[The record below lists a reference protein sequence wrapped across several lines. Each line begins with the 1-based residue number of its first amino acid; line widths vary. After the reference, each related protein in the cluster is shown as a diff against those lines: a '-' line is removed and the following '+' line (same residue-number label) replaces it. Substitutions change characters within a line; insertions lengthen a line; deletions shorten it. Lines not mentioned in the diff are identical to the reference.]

1 MADLDPIDRWY
12 SELLDVHV
20 WSHHPEIREL
30 TNTLY
35 DELSIGRLESKSNN
49 KGKISLK
56 GMLRVLLLDLYVR
69 WLKDPNLAT
78 GFNKATRHYK
88 PNSRNNAPHINR
100 NIIPIEK
107 ELEEELRY
115 AVASAKGIV
124 PADAVIK
131 IERKLG
137 RPTGG
142 LSQESKKAGGKK
154 SRIKRGQTYKPTDDD
169 YSKVEEMVTI
179 GLDQHTIAKV
189 MGISNATLTKYYMHN
204 LLVGKDKRTAR
215 VAGVAYEMAV
225 SGESPSM
232 TTFWLKTQAGWNS
245 KHHVVV
251 EDRQFDIQWAANET
265 DIADAN
271 QTVQILRN
279 KDDKVH

>member
-1 MADLDPIDRWY
+1 MA
-12 SELLDVHV
+12 
-20 WSHHPEIREL
+20 
-30 TNTLY
+30 
-35 DELSIGRLESKSNN
+35 N
-49 KGKISLK
+49 KGKITADSEEEI
-56 GMLRVLLLDLYVR
+56 RE
-69 WLKDPNLAT
+69 
-78 GFNKATRHYK
+78 
-88 PNSRNNAPHINR
+88 
-100 NIIPIEK
+100 IEK
-107 ELEEELRY
+107 ELEEEARY

-131 IERKLG
+131 IERKRG

-142 LSQESKKAGGKK
+142 LSQKSKAAGGKK

-189 MGISNATLTKYYMHN
+189 MGISNATLTKYYSYN
-204 LLVGKDKRTAR
+204 LLVGKEKRTAR

-232 TTFWLKTQAGWNS
+232 TTFWLKTQAGWS
-245 KHHVVV
+245 PKHHVVV
-251 EDRQFDIQWAANET
+251 EDRNFDIQWAQNET

-271 QTVQILRN
+271 QILRE
-279 KDDKVH
+279 KDSKVH

>member
-1 MADLDPIDRWY
+1 MA
-12 SELLDVHV
+12 
-20 WSHHPEIREL
+20 
-30 TNTLY
+30 
-35 DELSIGRLESKSNN
+35 N
-49 KGKISLK
+49 KGKISADSEVEI
-56 GMLRVLLLDLYVR
+56 RD
-69 WLKDPNLAT
+69 
-78 GFNKATRHYK
+78 
-88 PNSRNNAPHINR
+88 
-100 NIIPIEK
+100 IEK

-124 PADAVIK
+124 PADAVLK
-131 IERKLG
+131 IERKKG

-142 LSQESKKAGGKK
+142 LSAESKAAGGKK

-179 GLDQHTIAKV
+179 GLDQHTIAKI
-189 MGISNATLTKYYMHN
+189 MGISNATLTKYFAHN
-204 LLVGKDKRTAR
+204 LIVGKDKRTAR

-232 TTFWLKTQAGWNS
+232 TTFWLKTQAGWS
-245 KHHVVV
+245 PKHTVVV
-251 EDRQFDIQWAANET
+251 EDRTFDIKWAQDAK

-271 QTVQILRN
+271 QLLRD

>member
-1 MADLDPIDRWY
+1 MAQKGKAIAD
-12 SELLDVHV
+12 SED
-20 WSHHPEIREL
+20 EIRQ
-30 TNTLY
+30 
-35 DELSIGRLESKSNN
+35 
-49 KGKISLK
+49 
-56 GMLRVLLLDLYVR
+56 
-69 WLKDPNLAT
+69 
-78 GFNKATRHYK
+78 
-88 PNSRNNAPHINR
+88 
-100 NIIPIEK
+100 IEK
-107 ELEEELRY
+107 ELEEEARY

-131 IERKLG
+131 IERKMG

-142 LSQESKKAGGKK
+142 LSQQSKAAGGKK
-154 SRIKRGQTYKPTDDD
+154 SRIKRGQKYKPSDDD

-189 MGISNATLTKYYMHN
+189 MGISNATLTKYFAHN

-232 TTFWLKTQAGWNS
+232 TTFWLKTQAGWS
-245 KHHVVV
+245 PKHHVVV
-251 EDRQFDIQWAANET
+251 EDRQFDIQWAQDEK

-271 QTVQILRN
+271 QILRD
-279 KDDKVH
+279 KDSKVH

>member
-1 MADLDPIDRWY
+1 MANKGNISAD
-12 SELLDVHV
+12 SEQ
-20 WSHHPEIREL
+20 EIRE
-30 TNTLY
+30 
-35 DELSIGRLESKSNN
+35 
-49 KGKISLK
+49 
-56 GMLRVLLLDLYVR
+56 
-69 WLKDPNLAT
+69 
-78 GFNKATRHYK
+78 
-88 PNSRNNAPHINR
+88 
-100 NIIPIEK
+100 IEK

-124 PADAVIK
+124 PADAVLK
-131 IERKLG
+131 IERKKG

-142 LSQESKKAGGKK
+142 LSAESKKAGGKK

-189 MGISNATLTKYYMHN
+189 MGISNATLNKYYAHN
-204 LLVGKDKRTAR
+204 LAVGKEKRTAR

-232 TTFWLKTQAGWNS
+232 TTFWLKTQAGWS
-245 KHHVVV
+245 PKHHVVV
-251 EDRQFDIQWAANET
+251 EDRQFDIQWASDEK

-271 QTVQILRN
+271 QVLRD
-279 KDDKVH
+279 KDSKVH

>member
-1 MADLDPIDRWY
+1 MANKGNILAD
-12 SELLDVHV
+12 SEQ
-20 WSHHPEIREL
+20 EIRE
-30 TNTLY
+30 
-35 DELSIGRLESKSNN
+35 
-49 KGKISLK
+49 
-56 GMLRVLLLDLYVR
+56 
-69 WLKDPNLAT
+69 
-78 GFNKATRHYK
+78 
-88 PNSRNNAPHINR
+88 
-100 NIIPIEK
+100 IEK

-131 IERKLG
+131 IERKKG

-142 LSQESKKAGGKK
+142 LSKESKSAGGKK

-189 MGISNATLTKYYMHN
+189 MGISNATLNKYYAHN
-204 LLVGKDKRTAR
+204 LAVGKEKRTAR

-232 TTFWLKTQAGWNS
+232 TTFWLKTQAGWS
-245 KHHVVV
+245 PKHHVVV
-251 EDRQFDIQWAANET
+251 EDRQFDIQWANDEA

-271 QTVQILRN
+271 QILRN
-279 KDDKVH
+279 KDSKVH

>member
-1 MADLDPIDRWY
+1 MA
-12 SELLDVHV
+12 
-20 WSHHPEIREL
+20 
-30 TNTLY
+30 
-35 DELSIGRLESKSNN
+35 N
-49 KGKISLK
+49 KGKISTDSEAEIRL
-56 GMLRVLLLDLYVR
+56 
-69 WLKDPNLAT
+69 
-78 GFNKATRHYK
+78 
-88 PNSRNNAPHINR
+88 
-100 NIIPIEK
+100 IEE
-107 ELEEELRY
+107 ELEEEARY
-115 AVASAKGIV
+115 AVASAKGLV

-142 LSQESKKAGGKK
+142 LSKESKAAGGKK
-154 SRIKRGQTYKPTDDD
+154 SRIKRGQTYRPTDDD

-189 MGISNATLTKYYMHN
+189 MGISNATLTKYFAHN
-204 LLVGKDKRTAR
+204 LLVGKEKRTAR

-232 TTFWLKTQAGWNS
+232 TTFWLKTQAGWS
-245 KHHVVV
+245 PKHTVVV
-251 EDRQFDIQWAANET
+251 EDRTFDIKWAQDAA

-271 QTVQILRN
+271 QILRD

>member
-1 MADLDPIDRWY
+1 MAQKGKAIAD
-12 SELLDVHV
+12 SED
-20 WSHHPEIREL
+20 EIRQ
-30 TNTLY
+30 
-35 DELSIGRLESKSNN
+35 
-49 KGKISLK
+49 
-56 GMLRVLLLDLYVR
+56 
-69 WLKDPNLAT
+69 
-78 GFNKATRHYK
+78 
-88 PNSRNNAPHINR
+88 
-100 NIIPIEK
+100 IEK
-107 ELEEELRY
+107 ELEEEARY

-131 IERKLG
+131 IERKMG

-142 LSQESKKAGGKK
+142 LSQQSKAAGGKK
-154 SRIKRGQTYKPTDDD
+154 SRIKRGQKYKPSDDD

-189 MGISNATLTKYYMHN
+189 MGISNATLTKYFAHN

-232 TTFWLKTQAGWNS
+232 TTFWLKTQAGWS
-245 KHHVVV
+245 PKHHVVV
-251 EDRQFDIQWAANET
+251 EDRQFDIQWASDEK

-271 QTVQILRN
+271 QVLRD
-279 KDDKVH
+279 KDSKVH

>member
-1 MADLDPIDRWY
+1 MA
-12 SELLDVHV
+12 
-20 WSHHPEIREL
+20 
-30 TNTLY
+30 
-35 DELSIGRLESKSNN
+35 N
-49 KGKISLK
+49 KGEISIDSEK
-56 GMLRVLLLDLYVR
+56 EI
-69 WLKDPNLAT
+69 KE
-78 GFNKATRHYK
+78 
-88 PNSRNNAPHINR
+88 
-100 NIIPIEK
+100 IEQ

-131 IERKLG
+131 IERKQG

-179 GLDQHTIAKV
+179 GLDQHTISKV
-189 MGISNATLTKYYMHN
+189 MGISNATLTKYFSHN
-204 LLVGKDKRTAR
+204 LLVGREKRTAR

-232 TTFWLKTQAGWNS
+232 TTFWLKTQAGWS
-245 KHHVVV
+245 PKHTVVV
-251 EDRQFDIQWAANET
+251 EDRTFDIKWSDKEA

-271 QTVQILRN
+271 QILRD

>member
-1 MADLDPIDRWY
+1 MA
-12 SELLDVHV
+12 
-20 WSHHPEIREL
+20 
-30 TNTLY
+30 
-35 DELSIGRLESKSNN
+35 N
-49 KGKISLK
+49 KGNISVESEEEIK
-56 GMLRVLLLDLYVR
+56 E
-69 WLKDPNLAT
+69 
-78 GFNKATRHYK
+78 
-88 PNSRNNAPHINR
+88 
-100 NIIPIEK
+100 IEK

-131 IERKLG
+131 IERKVG

-142 LSQESKKAGGKK
+142 LSAESKAAGGKK

-189 MGISNATLTKYYMHN
+189 MGISNATLTKYFMHN

-225 SGESPSM
+225 SGENPSM
-232 TTFWLKTQAGWNS
+232 TTFWLKTQAGWS
-245 KHHVVV
+245 PKHHVIV
-251 EDRQFDIQWAANET
+251 EDRQFDIQWASNET

-271 QTVQILRN
+271 QVQVLRN

>member
-1 MADLDPIDRWY
+1 MA
-12 SELLDVHV
+12 
-20 WSHHPEIREL
+20 
-30 TNTLY
+30 
-35 DELSIGRLESKSNN
+35 N
-49 KGKISLK
+49 KGKISADSEEEI
-56 GMLRVLLLDLYVR
+56 RQ
-69 WLKDPNLAT
+69 
-78 GFNKATRHYK
+78 
-88 PNSRNNAPHINR
+88 
-100 NIIPIEK
+100 IEK

-131 IERKLG
+131 LERKIG

-142 LSQESKKAGGKK
+142 LSAESKAAGGKK
-154 SRIKRGQTYKPTDDD
+154 SRIKRGQTYKPTNDD

-189 MGISNATLTKYYMHN
+189 MGISNATLTKYYSHN

-251 EDRQFDIQWAANET
+251 EDKQFDIQWASNET

-271 QTVQILRN
+271 QVQILRN
-279 KDDKVH
+279 KNDKVH

>member
-1 MADLDPIDRWY
+1 MANKGTISAE
-12 SELLDVHV
+12 SEE
-20 WSHHPEIREL
+20 EIRE
-30 TNTLY
+30 
-35 DELSIGRLESKSNN
+35 
-49 KGKISLK
+49 
-56 GMLRVLLLDLYVR
+56 
-69 WLKDPNLAT
+69 
-78 GFNKATRHYK
+78 
-88 PNSRNNAPHINR
+88 
-100 NIIPIEK
+100 IEK

-124 PADAVIK
+124 PADAVLK
-131 IERKLG
+131 IERKKG

-142 LSQESKKAGGKK
+142 LSAESKKAGGKK

-189 MGISNATLTKYYMHN
+189 MGISNATLNKYYSHN
-204 LLVGKDKRTAR
+204 LAVGKEKRTAR

-232 TTFWLKTQAGWNS
+232 TTFWLKTQAGWS
-245 KHHVVV
+245 PKHHVVV
-251 EDRQFDIQWAANET
+251 EDRQFDIQWASDET

-271 QTVQILRN
+271 QILRN
-279 KDDKVH
+279 KDSKVH

>member
-1 MADLDPIDRWY
+1 MANKGNISAD
-12 SELLDVHV
+12 SEQ
-20 WSHHPEIREL
+20 EIRE
-30 TNTLY
+30 
-35 DELSIGRLESKSNN
+35 
-49 KGKISLK
+49 
-56 GMLRVLLLDLYVR
+56 
-69 WLKDPNLAT
+69 
-78 GFNKATRHYK
+78 
-88 PNSRNNAPHINR
+88 
-100 NIIPIEK
+100 IEK

-131 IERKLG
+131 IERKKG

-142 LSQESKKAGGKK
+142 LSAESKSAGGKK

-189 MGISNATLTKYYMHN
+189 MGISNATLNKYYAHN
-204 LLVGKDKRTAR
+204 LAVGKEKRTAR

-232 TTFWLKTQAGWNS
+232 TTFWLKTQAGWS
-245 KHHVVV
+245 PKHHVVV
-251 EDRQFDIQWAANET
+251 EDRQFDIQWASDET

-271 QTVQILRN
+271 QILRN
-279 KDDKVH
+279 KDSKVH